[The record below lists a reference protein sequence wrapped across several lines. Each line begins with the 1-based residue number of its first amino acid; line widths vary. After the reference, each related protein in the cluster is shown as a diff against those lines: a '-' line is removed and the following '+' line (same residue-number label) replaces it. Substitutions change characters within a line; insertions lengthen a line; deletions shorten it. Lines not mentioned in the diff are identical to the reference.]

1 MYCPPCCRLRPGAS
15 GGAPDYGDIARRP
28 PVTQMKTNAPRPV
41 TALSAARGVGRP
53 RSEGTRTRI
62 LAATVRLLETRT
74 IQSISI
80 EAIAKEA
87 GVGKATIYRWWN
99 SKALVVIDAFIEHH
113 VVKTPMPHNLPPGE
127 AIAVHLISLIHE
139 YAGWSGRIVAQ
150 IIAEG
155 QADPAVL
162 REFRERFHYGRRA
175 LIREML
181 EEWRSS
187 ARMRVPPNIETLG
200 ELLYAPVYM
209 RLLVGNGPLDDRFAQ
224 EHISYVYTLLGVDV
238 PNVVQLC
245 EQMKR
250 KTSTKKTATVAR

>member
-1 MYCPPCCRLRPGAS
+1 
-15 GGAPDYGDIARRP
+15 
-28 PVTQMKTNAPRPV
+28 MKTNPQHPISPPSPR
-41 TALSAARGVGRP
+41 SVGRP
-53 RSEGTRTRI
+53 RSEETRAQI
-62 LAATVRLLETRT
+62 LAATLRLLETRT
-74 IQSISI
+74 IQAISI

-113 VVKTPMPHNLPPGE
+113 IVKTPMPRDLPPGD
-127 AIAVHLISLIHE
+127 AIAVHLVSLIHE

-155 QADPAVL
+155 QADPSVL

-181 EEWRSS
+181 EEWRKTTDIP
-187 ARMRVPPNIETLG
+187 VPQSIETLA

-209 RLLVGNGPLDDRFAQ
+209 RLMIGNGPLDDRFAQ
-224 EHISYVYTLLGVDV
+224 EHINFVYGLLGVDAPDISSFGKEV
-238 PNVVQLC
+238 
-245 EQMKR
+245 KR
-250 KTSTKKTATVAR
+250 RRPVAKASVTAR

>member
-1 MYCPPCCRLRPGAS
+1 
-15 GGAPDYGDIARRP
+15 
-28 PVTQMKTNAPRPV
+28 MKTNAQ
-41 TALSAARGVGRP
+41 LSATAPSATRGVGRP
-53 RSEGTRTRI
+53 RSEETRAQI

-74 IQSISI
+74 VQSISI

-87 GVGKATIYRWWN
+87 GVGKATIYRWWD

-113 VVKTPMPHNLPPGE
+113 VVKTPMSHNLPPGD
-127 AIAVHLISLIHE
+127 AIAAHLISLIHE

-175 LIREML
+175 LVREML

-187 ARMRVPPNIETLG
+187 TSIRVPPNIETLS
-200 ELLYAPVYM
+200 EVLYAPVYM
-209 RLLVGNGPLDDRFAQ
+209 RLLVGNGPLDDHFAQ
-224 EHISYVYTLLGVDV
+224 EHISYVYTLLGAEV
-238 PNVVQLC
+238 PDVVQLR

-250 KTSTKKTATVAR
+250 KTPSKKTTGAPR